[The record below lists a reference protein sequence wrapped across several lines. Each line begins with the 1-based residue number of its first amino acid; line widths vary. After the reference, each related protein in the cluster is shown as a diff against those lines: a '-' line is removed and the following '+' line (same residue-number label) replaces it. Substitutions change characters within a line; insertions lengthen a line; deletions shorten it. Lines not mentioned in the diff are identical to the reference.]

1 MIKTVWDERFAGDE
15 FVYGETPNEWLAAQA
30 GILPATG
37 CALALGDGEG
47 RNGVWLAE
55 RGLEVLAVDASRVGL
70 DKAEILARRRGVARL
85 YHTECAWVQEA
96 SWPARRW
103 DVAVLCYLHLPSA
116 LRHGIHA
123 QVAASLAP
131 GGLLVLE
138 AFTPRQPA
146 HKTGGPSDPDLLY
159 EPAALR
165 EDFRGL
171 EILHLEERVVE
182 LDEGRLHKGPS
193 AVVRLLA
200 RA

>member
-1 MIKTVWDERFAGDE
+1 MIKTVWDERFAGEE
-15 FVYGETPNEWLAAQA
+15 FVYGEAPNEWLAAQA
-30 GILPATG
+30 GILPGAG
-37 CALALGDGEG
+37 KALALGDGEG

-70 DKAEILARRRGVARL
+70 DKAEALARRRGVSRL

-96 SWPARRW
+96 GWPAGRW
-103 DVAVLCYLHLPSA
+103 DVAALCYLHLPSA
-116 LRHGIHA
+116 LRSQVHG
-123 QVAASLAP
+123 QVAASLAT

-146 HKTGGPSDPDLLY
+146 YKTGGPSDPDLLY
-159 EPAALR
+159 EPATLR

-171 EILHLEERVVE
+171 EILHLEEHVVE

>member
-1 MIKTVWDERFAGDE
+1 MLQTVWDERFAGEE
-15 FVYGETPNEWLAAQA
+15 FVYGEAPNEWLAAQA
-30 GILPATG
+30 ERLPTG
-37 CALALGDGEG
+37 GRALALGDGEG
-47 RNGVWLAE
+47 QDGVWLAQ
-55 RGLEVLAVDASRVGL
+55 RGLDVLAVDASRVGL
-70 DKAEILARRRGVARL
+70 DKAEGLARRRGVAHL
-85 YHTECAWVQEA
+85 YHTELAWVQEA

-116 LRHGIHA
+116 LRPLVHG
-123 QVAASLAP
+123 QVATRLAP

-138 AFTPRQPA
+138 AFTPRQQA
-146 HKTGGPSDPDLLY
+146 YKTPGPSDPDLLF
-159 EPAALR
+159 EPEDLR
-165 EDFRGL
+165 LDFAGL